1 MSLGIHKHVNQRPR
15 TFSNTS
21 HSLEEVPVVHWPR
34 RDFPRV
40 HTVLL
45 LTAEEYV
52 PQTSLV
58 CVSISQ
64 QVRTPPQR
72 DESLGRTSALEKVR
86 VIAGQSVMWRWRMC
100 GELVTAS
107 HWETPRLFSL
117 VAEWSLGRYFNS
129 KWTAEKSWL
138 VINNVIRCIKELL
151 CCLVVKHI

>member
-1 MSLGIHKHVNQRPR
+1 MSLGIHKHFKQRPS

-21 HSLEEVPVVHWPR
+21 HSLEEVPVVQWPR

-40 HTVLL
+40 HTILL
-45 LTAEEYV
+45 LTAVEYV
-52 PQTSLV
+52 LQSSLV

-72 DESLGRTSALEKVR
+72 DESLGRTFALEKVR

-107 HWETPRLFSL
+107 HWETLWLLSL
-117 VAEWSLGRYFNS
+117 VADWSFERYFNP
-129 KWTAEKSWL
+129 KWTNKS
-138 VINNVIRCIKELL
+138 CSKS
-151 CCLVVKHI
+151 CCAVWW